1 MISFA
6 YRYKYEDDEYSALSQ
21 FTDIAFVP
29 GVFKLDIA
37 TNLNSGMKNIYNAVE
52 LSFNTGDSNVV
63 GVDLIKFA
71 DSNVLN
77 VMRKI
82 YKSKLWDGQI
92 THFKHKHLVIVK
104 YILFFQKV
112 NY

>member
-1 MISFA
+1 
-6 YRYKYEDDEYSALSQ
+6 
-21 FTDIAFVP
+21 
-29 GVFKLDIA
+29 
-37 TNLNSGMKNIYNAVE
+37 MKNIYNAVE

-63 GVDLIKFA
+63 GVDLIFKFA

-92 THFKHKHLVIVK
+92 TLFKHKHLVIVK
-104 YILFFQKV
+104 YILLLTRQ
-112 NY
+112 